1 MTSGARGM
9 AGNRSLSH
17 ERGLQEAYVLMADIS
32 VTNPAREET
41 MIRLNTHNVHS
52 WSLRDIPNIQI
63 IYLRLPDGAP
73 SGQGYNTNGGRS
85 LNKLYQNETNS
96 LTSTDGN
103 ETYTLIELKKL
114 IAFTL
119 HTRKPNDVRIL
130 NHKATAPAEYELN
143 KPSDH
148 ADHIVS
154 SKLVRSVITEEKINV
169 NVKS

>member
-1 MTSGARGM
+1 M

-73 SGQGYNTNGGRS
+73 SGQGYDTNGGQS

-130 NHKATAPAEYELN
+130 NHKATAPDEYELN
-143 KPSDH
+143 KLSDH